1 MAADSKIITLEA
13 GEEEIYGRA
22 IFAAHEP
29 RSRVMKE
36 VIEDI
41 EKELSGWR
49 KDDRGVLLE
58 CCGVRQ
64 HQGNYYLTS
73 TRKDWQ
79 EKFSPRPGEKT
90 YEIEQIMSWIEKLLE
105 ALSEV
110 EIDYQKLLPLRVD
123 HLRLT
128 EEGEIILL
136 PPRTADY
143 LQLYSE
149 DERPELAEEC
159 YRPPE
164 MFRAEKGE
172 VDGGEQHEKSLVFNL
187 AVIFYYL
194 LTGEAPYQGRDKSEI
209 LARIKNGRMLSAHLN
224 RPEIGEVLSG
234 ILSRAL
240 SPDPEDRPGLQELQQ
255 ELKVLGESDIKTS
268 SQDIEISSIERRKR
282 LFNFKQTLHYQLRRR
297 WVILA
302 IAAVLIIGLPLIFFT
317 GGPEQFIT
325 SRDTPEEVAEHFYR
339 AVNEKNVTRLDDTGT
354 IDLGELRRMV
364 TEAHV
369 MESMQELYQMEDIE
383 AEEEEEVPEEELEE
397 RLETLFGVEELNLEL
412 EDEEPVLVRAEYDF
426 FFQTEE
432 ETLTWEAS
440 DELLLERID
449 DRWQIVA
456 IRGFMERV
464 IAGELHEYDDEIG
477 GNNQ

>member
-13 GEEEIYGRA
+13 GGEKIHGRA

-41 EKELSGWR
+41 EKELSGW
-49 KDDRGVLLE
+49 KNDDRGVLLE

-73 TRKDWQ
+73 PRKDWQ
-79 EKFSPRPGEKT
+79 EKISPRPGEKT
-90 YEIEQIMSWIEKLLE
+90 YEIDQVMNWIENLLE
-105 ALSEV
+105 ALNEV
-110 EIDYQKLLPLRVD
+110 DIDPKSLLPLRVD

-128 EEGEIILL
+128 GEGDIILL

-143 LQLYSE
+143 LQLYSA

-164 MFRAEKGE
+164 MFRTEKGTG
-172 VDGGEQHEKSLVFNL
+172 DGGEQHEKSLVFNL

-224 RPEIGEVLSG
+224 RPEVGEVLSE

-240 SPDPEDRPGLQELQQ
+240 SPDPEDRPGLEELQQ
-255 ELKVLGESDIKTS
+255 ELAALGERDIKTS
-268 SQDIEISSIERRKR
+268 SHDIDSDSIERRRR
-282 LFNFKQTLHYQLRRR
+282 LFNFKQKLHYQLRRR

-317 GGPEQFIT
+317 AGPEQFIT
-325 SRDTPEEVAEHFYR
+325 SRDSPAEVVEHFYG

-354 IDLGELRRMV
+354 LDLGELRRMV

-369 MESMQELYQMEDIE
+369 MESVQELYQMEDIE
-383 AEEEEEVPEEELEE
+383 TEEDEEVSEEDLEE
-397 RLETLFGVEELNLEL
+397 RLETLFGVEELSLEL
-412 EDEEPVLVRAEYDF
+412 EDEEPPVVRSEYNF

-432 ETLTWEAS
+432 EILSWEAS